1 MQKSYYYEAGTCH
14 KDGYNGLYPIVYL
27 QEQEKQPYHKQK
39 MGCQK
44 VLSGDCQKEIT
55 CPVFQSAPD
64 RIYEADFWKLRATKI
79 GEEQIAKKEAQIASS
94 FLLVQIHAHA
104 NDYS

>member
-64 RIYEADFWKLRATKI
+64 RIYEADFWKLRASKI
-79 GEEQIAKKEAQIASS
+79 GEE
-94 FLLVQIHAHA
+94 
-104 NDYS
+104 